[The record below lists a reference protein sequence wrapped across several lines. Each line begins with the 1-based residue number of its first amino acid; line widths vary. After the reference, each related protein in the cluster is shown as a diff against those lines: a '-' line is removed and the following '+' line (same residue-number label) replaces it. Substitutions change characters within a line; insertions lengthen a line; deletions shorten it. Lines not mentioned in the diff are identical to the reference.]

1 MYGDAEMRKTLFNG
15 FLLFLLFGLLLSC
28 LQGCEGQPKQTKEN
42 KRITTQTL
50 RIGII
55 PEQDVFSQ
63 KKRYA
68 PLADYIG
75 SKPGI
80 IVDLVMLPRYG
91 NIIDNFQEEK
101 LDGAFFGSFTGAMA
115 LRKLKVIPLA
125 RPECKDG
132 TSTYYGMIF
141 VRKDSGIH
149 SGADMRNKR
158 FVFVDKATTAGYLLP
173 LSYFIDE
180 GIPHFHNWF
189 NETYFAGTHEGAIY
203 DVLNKRADIGAA
215 KDTVFYR
222 FAKKDP
228 RLLNELEILATSP
241 PVPENGLSMRS
252 DLDPHTLTVLK
263 DCLLRMDKDPEG
275 RKVLENFGASR
286 FIETTEADYKP
297 VFDYA
302 SHIGLDLENY
312 QYQND

>member
-1 MYGDAEMRKTLFNG
+1 MRKTLLNG
-15 FLLFLLFGLLLSC
+15 FLLILLFGLFLSLLH
-28 LQGCEGQPKQTKEN
+28 GCEGRPKQAEEK
-42 KRITTQTL
+42 KQITPQAL

-63 KKRYA
+63 KKRYD

-75 SKPGI
+75 SKLGI
-80 IVDLVMLPRYG
+80 MVDLVMLPRYG
-91 NIIDNFQEEK
+91 NIIDNFKEQR

-115 LRKLKVIPLA
+115 LKKLQVIPLA

-141 VRKDSGIH
+141 VGKDSGIH
-149 SGADMRNKR
+149 NGADMQNKR

-173 LSYFIDE
+173 LHYFIDQ

-189 NETYFAGTHEGAIY
+189 SETYFAGTHEGAIY

-241 PVPENGLSMRS
+241 PVPENSLAMKG
-252 DLDPHTLTVLK
+252 DLDPHTLTALK
-263 DCLLRMDKDPEG
+263 DCLLKMDKNPNG
-275 RKVLENFGASR
+275 REVLENFGASR
-286 FIETTEADYKP
+286 FIETSEADYKP

-302 SHIGLDLENY
+302 LHIGLDLATY